1 MQEDTAMDVFT
12 LAPVAHAGPGGPGIF
27 GPLIFLFWIGV
38 VFFVVRFLIR
48 GKRPWRDDATSMDRA
63 EDLLAERFARGEIE
77 AEEYQARSRALRE
90 LRQREPSPMDRV
102 GGMYATRSAHS
113 ILAERYARG
122 EIEADEYRRRL
133 EDLKG

>member
-1 MQEDTAMDVFT
+1 
-12 LAPVAHAGPGGPGIF
+12 
-27 GPLIFLFWIGV
+27 
-38 VFFVVRFLIR
+38 
-48 GKRPWRDDATSMDRA
+48 MDRA

-102 GGMYATRSAHS
+102 GWMYATRSAHS